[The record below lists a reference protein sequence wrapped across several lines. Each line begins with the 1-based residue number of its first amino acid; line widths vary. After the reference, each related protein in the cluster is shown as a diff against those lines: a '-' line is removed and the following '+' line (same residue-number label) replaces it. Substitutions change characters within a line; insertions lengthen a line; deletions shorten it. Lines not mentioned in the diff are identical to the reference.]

1 MEASGGHAHR
11 HRERMIAV
19 HIIRKT
25 MVLVMMKTMVLDGMM
40 PALSLHSQVIGP
52 PMSRPCQ

>member
-1 MEASGGHAHR
+1 MGLLSILVCHEVRKCMEASGGHAHR

-40 PALSLHSQVIGP
+40 PA
-52 PMSRPCQ
+52 